1 MLLHPDCGEISLA
14 EGREGN
20 LWYFG
25 ARRTPRQYSE
35 NAASLPRTLCGTWRA
50 EIANSGTCRA
60 RQVTLIREGAS
71 RVKPLVSSSQSYRI
85 SQK

>member
-1 MLLHPDCGEISLA
+1 MLLHLDCGEISLA

-35 NAASLPRTLCGTWRA
+35 NAASLPRTTVWDL
-50 EIANSGTCRA
+50 ESGDCKLRYLQGQAGYTN
-60 RQVTLIREGAS
+60 Q
-71 RVKPLVSSSQSYRI
+71 
-85 SQK
+85 